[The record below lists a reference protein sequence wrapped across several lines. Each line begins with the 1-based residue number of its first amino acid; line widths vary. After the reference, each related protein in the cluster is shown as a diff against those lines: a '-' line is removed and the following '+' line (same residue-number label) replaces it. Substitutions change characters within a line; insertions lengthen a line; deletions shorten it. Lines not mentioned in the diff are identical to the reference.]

1 MDLGIAGRRAAV
13 AASTSGLGFATAQ
26 ALAAEGVQVA
36 VCGRQRERVAQAA
49 DRIGGGAVPIVA
61 DVSTQEGGTRFVE
74 DAQRLLG
81 GIDILVVNV
90 PGTPAGTFGS
100 TALEA
105 YCPALQNHVLSAV
118 GMCTVA
124 VPGMQARGWGRVVA
138 ITSVG
143 VRQPFPDLIL
153 SNTGRSALTAFLKT
167 LALEVASDGIT
178 VNSVQPG
185 YHRTE
190 RLESWAGDRLA
201 GMAADVPAKAVGEPA
216 DLGAVVAFLCSEQA
230 GYLTGTAV
238 PVDGGLYRGLL

>member
-1 MDLGIAGRRAAV
+1 MDLGIAGRRAVV

-36 VCGRQRERVAQAA
+36 VCGRHPERVAQAA

-61 DVSTQEGGTRFVE
+61 DVSTQEGGTRFAE
-74 DAQRLLG
+74 AAQRVLG
-81 GIDILVVNV
+81 GIDILIVNV
-90 PGTPAGTFGS
+90 PGTPAGTFGA
-100 TALEA
+100 TALEE
-105 YCPALQNHVLSAV
+105 YGPALQNHVLSAV

-124 VPGMQARGWGRVVA
+124 VPGMQERGWGRVVA

-190 RLESWAGDRLA
+190 RLER
-201 GMAADVPAKAVGEPA
+201 
-216 DLGAVVAFLCSEQA
+216 
-230 GYLTGTAV
+230 
-238 PVDGGLYRGLL
+238 